1 VVQILAVLQGDP
13 CKLQVTIMMLQ
24 SMSMVRK
31 SITKDC
37 VTEMVV
43 NFGIHMTV
51 DMVDDNQL
59 INLVFLGLLN
69 EPKWGHLKDLHA
81 ALKLCEPALV
91 AADSPT
97 HIKLG
102 SKQEVWAKPEIV
114 INLLFYFILVNA
126 NVMEEIIRFEPSLK

>member
-1 VVQILAVLQGDP
+1 LAALQGDP
-13 CKLQVTIMMLQ
+13 CKLQVMIMMLQ
-24 SMSMVRK
+24 LMSMVRR

-37 VTEMVV
+37 VIEMVA

-59 INLVFLGLLN
+59 INLFFLGLLN

-97 HIKLG
+97 YIKLG
-102 SKQEVWAKPEIV
+102 SKQEV
-114 INLLFYFILVNA
+114 
-126 NVMEEIIRFEPSLK
+126 